1 MLQIILSILDEKDHE
16 LVTRLFNKYEK
27 HLMNYAMRILNH
39 EMDSEDCVINTFV
52 KVMEHIDKYH
62 RADDRYIERLLYITC
77 KHEAINIYR
86 KKQKDIEY
94 TVSMTYT
101 DEDSEMQEME
111 LQDMNEDIQKLAIT
125 QHTQEVVRNLIKGMD
140 AKYSEIIILRY
151 VESMS
156 NKEIAEVLNL
166 TESTV
171 STRLSRAKQYIMQ
184 KGGEELYD
192 LAFT

>member
-16 LVTRLFNKYEK
+16 LVTILFNKYEK
-27 HLMNYAMRILNH
+27 RLMNYAMRILNH

-62 RADDRYIERLLYITC
+62 RADDKYIERLLYITC

-86 KKQKDIEY
+86 RKQKDIEY
-94 TVSMTYT
+94 MISMTYA

-111 LQDMNEDIQKLAIT
+111 LQDMNENIQKIAIT
-125 QHTQEVVRNLIKGMD
+125 QYTQEVVRKLLKEMD
-140 AKYSEIIILRY
+140 EKYSEILILRY
-151 VESMS
+151 GESMS
-156 NKEIAEVLNL
+156 NKEIAEVLNV

-171 STRLSRAKQYIMQ
+171 STRLSRAKQHLVE

-192 LAFT
+192 LALI